1 MPLQPVMSWCTETDN
16 HIILKLKKHTMEELQ
31 IGTAEIIYGEDG
43 KVLRAFFTPKMQV
56 GNIAS
61 QLLQL
66 EPGKP
71 ERIKENAEMVLAAWF
86 SKMNEIELADREH
99 YKIESEIL

>member
-1 MPLQPVMSWCTETDN
+1 
-16 HIILKLKKHTMEELQ
+16 MEELQ

-99 YKIESEIL
+99 YKIESEILKCTMYQDGSVKRCKISFTFKEMAY